1 MKSLDIKLVQ
11 IETITDMSFMLYNCE
26 SLLTLPDISNL
37 NTSCI
42 TDMSYMFFNCTS
54 LLIFPDISKW
64 DVSNVRYMNFCFMVI
79 NHYHFYLKYQNG
91 IFHHYEV

>member
-37 NTSCI
+37 NTSCV
-42 TDMSYMFFNCTS
+42 TDMSYMFFNCKS
-54 LLIFPDISKW
+54 LLMFAD
-64 DVSNVRYMNFCFMVI
+64 NFKMGCFKCSI
-79 NHYHFYLKYQNG
+79 YGFYVLWP
-91 IFHHYEV
+91 